1 MRVIIRKYTDA
12 DQKAARSVVL
22 RGYEVFGFRYIS
34 QYDFDLDDLKKY
46 YIESGG
52 IFYVL
57 EIDRRIV
64 GTIAVIKKENTAE
77 LKRWYVDKD
86 FQGKGYGSKLL
97 DKAILFC
104 KENGIN
110 KIEFETNK
118 KFVKAHLLYKKRGFK
133 IVREDDRSFYME
145 KELGHKII

>member
-1 MRVIIRKYTDA
+1 MNSSIREFVPT
-12 DQKAARSVVL
+12 DQKATRSVVL
-22 RGYEVFGFRYIS
+22 RGFKDFGFKYTP
-34 QYDFDLDDLKKY
+34 QYDFDLDDPKKH

-52 IFYVL
+52 MFYVL
-57 EIDRRIV
+57 EIDGKIV
-64 GTIAVIKKENTAE
+64 GTIAVIKKGDIAE

-118 KFVKAHLLYKKRGFK
+118 KFTKAHILYKKRGFK
-133 IVREDDRSFYME
+133 IVKEDARSYYME
-145 KELGHKII
+145 VEL

>member
-1 MRVIIRKYTDA
+1 MGASIRQYTAA

-22 RGYEVFGFRYIS
+22 RGYKYFGFDYTP
-34 QYDFDLDDLKKY
+34 QYDFDLDNLKKY
-46 YIESGG
+46 YIERGG
-52 IFYVL
+52 MFYVL
-57 EIDRRIV
+57 EIDDNIV
-64 GTIAVIKKENTAE
+64 GTVAINKKNNVAE
-77 LKRWYVDKD
+77 LKRWYVDID

-97 DKAILFC
+97 DRAMLFC

-118 KFVKAHLLYKKRGFK
+118 KFLKAHLLYKKRGFK

-145 KELGHKII
+145 KEL